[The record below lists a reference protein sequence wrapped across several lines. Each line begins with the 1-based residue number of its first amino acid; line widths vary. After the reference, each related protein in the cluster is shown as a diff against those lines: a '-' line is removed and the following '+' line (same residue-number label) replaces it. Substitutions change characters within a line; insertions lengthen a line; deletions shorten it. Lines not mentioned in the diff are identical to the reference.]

1 MNKFTDLNSHEK
13 EILEKLKESSK
24 KKAVYKKVAF
34 HIHTPASYDY
44 SYFDS
49 KDNFYKRKVND
60 IVAYLN
66 QNTALI
72 SESLLDNFS
81 KDYDEYSAI

>member
-49 KDNFYKRKVND
+49 KDNFYK
-60 IVAYLN
+60 
-66 QNTALI
+66 
-72 SESLLDNFS
+72 
-81 KDYDEYSAI
+81 